1 MEEEVSR
8 VYSSVEALKESFGD
22 AIQKVEEFRGEVSV
36 TVDKNKIREVML
48 FLRDKL
54 LYDMLTDLC
63 GVDYQCNAGDA
74 ARFEIVYLL
83 RSSKFNDRLRIKAR
97 VREEEDCQLS
107 TVSDIWRAADWL
119 EREVYDMFGIKFN
132 NHPDLRRIL
141 LVDEFVGHPL
151 RKDFPTEGYDFAEP
165 FSVQLEEELNG

>member
-1 MEEEVSR
+1 MSRADEV
-8 VYSSVEALKESFGD
+8 VNKLKENFHDG
-22 AIQKVEEFRGEVSV
+22 IIKVEEFRGEVSV
-36 TVDKNKIREVML
+36 TVDKNKIRDIML
-48 FLRDKL
+48 FLRDTDKL

-132 NHPDLRRIL
+132 NHPDLRRL
-141 LVDEFVGHPL
+141 LMDDDWVGFPL
-151 RKDFPTEGYDFAEP
+151 RKDYKDEIKMIER
-165 FSVQLEEELNG
+165 

>member
-1 MEEEVSR
+1 MSRADEV
-8 VYSSVEALKESFGD
+8 VNKLKENFHDG
-22 AIQKVEEFRGEVSV
+22 IIKVEEFRGEVSV
-36 TVDKNKIREVML
+36 TVDKNKIRDIML
-48 FLRDKL
+48 FLRDAEEL